1 LKCRKKYFWRRGQKH
16 KKSSITSA
24 TSVFNLS
31 EQLRNDRADDT
42 LESHIVHLALRYHA
56 QSKKERATV
65 PSAGRERDAGCTQLL
80 AGLPRALEHPEAGAT
95 TAEAFAFKKEIQ
107 ALARMARQTMAAIV
121 WRILARHDRQHWG
134 ESGRSTMRPTW
145 PFRRWSLQFR
155 SRLSGEGRIG
165 FVGDSRCSRGA
176 SPVHDSSPCR
186 NIRAIPAPSPS
197 RPGPSGRI
205 ADAGDG
211 EDRGKS
217 ARCIHF
223 SGIPALRKP
232 A

>member
-1 LKCRKKYFWRRGQKH
+1 MIRALASCDRQDRR
-16 KKSSITSA
+16 
-24 TSVFNLS
+24 FF
-31 EQLRNDRADDT
+31 
-42 LESHIVHLALRYHA
+42 
-56 QSKKERATV
+56 
-65 PSAGRERDAGCTQLL
+65 
-80 AGLPRALEHPEAGAT
+80 PRALHRGRRPASRMPDLLWLADFVGLASPVQRPLFANLSPLRACWSVPCTQVHARLIARNTHCRALRPECR
-95 TAEAFAFKKEIQ
+95 K
-107 ALARMARQTMAAIV
+107 
-121 WRILARHDRQHWG
+121 WG

-176 SPVHDSSPCR
+176 STVHDSSPCR